1 MKRYKLFRIIF
12 NALMVVAAISVLV
25 GIYFKTEG
33 INMLFYPLLIVAGV
47 SLLIAIFFAIKATR
61 PDKEWLK
68 QKANYSLESVKDSS
82 YREMLMAVREAYAA
96 DHEPNKNRIVK
107 PDTYK
112 AKPYLNYDV
121 LNYGDIVYG
130 TLVMAN
136 SAIYKPSRNVHKSYA
151 AVLLYSTD
159 ESFIDDPMPLRE
171 YAEKLFENQSKDD
184 SILSDD
190 TKFIA
195 HYKLPLSM
203 TNGKNVY
210 ATCVLLYRYHLPL
223 GFILNSSAMIPMIVS
238 PDSCQSSFVID
249 AKYWPLELVDKYF
262 GIDKRSDEEIE
273 EELKEEESDFIYGE
287 TKMRKL
293 TITRKRKFIECA
305 TKIDISVQCPSALA
319 DCKGSDDKY
328 YKNAGILKN
337 GKSTSLE
344 ITEEETKIYITSSTM
359 QVAYTIPAGTEDV
372 NLLTYAIYDVSKGNP
387 FVIEKL

>member
-1 MKRYKLFRIIF
+1 MNRYKSFRIIYNVF
-12 NALMVVAAISVLV
+12 LAIATFSIIASILFYKDSKTPLFIGFLTVAIVSVLV
-25 GIYFKTEG
+25 
-33 INMLFYPLLIVAGV
+33 
-47 SLLIAIFFAIKATR
+47 AIFFAVKATR
-61 PDKEWLK
+61 PDKEWIK
-68 QKANYSLESVKDSS
+68 QKCNYSFESVKEMSH
-82 YREMLMAVREAYAA
+82 REMLTAVREAYTS
-96 DHEPNKNRIVK
+96 DPDPKKNRIVK
-107 PDTYK
+107 PDSYR

-121 LNYGDIVYG
+121 LNNGEIVYG

-136 SAIYKPSRNVHKSYA
+136 SSIFKPSKNVHKSYA

-171 YAEKLFENQSKDD
+171 YADNLFENQVNGD
-184 SILSDD
+184 SGLGDD
-190 TKFIA
+190 TKFLA

-223 GFILNSSAMIPMIVS
+223 GFIPNSSAMIPMIVS
-238 PDSCQSSFVID
+238 PDSCPSSFVID

-273 EELKEEESDFIYGE
+273 AELKEEETNFIYGE
-287 TKMRKL
+287 SKMRKL

-337 GKSTSLE
+337 GKSLTLD

-372 NLLTYAIYDVSKGNP
+372 NLITYAIYDISKGNP